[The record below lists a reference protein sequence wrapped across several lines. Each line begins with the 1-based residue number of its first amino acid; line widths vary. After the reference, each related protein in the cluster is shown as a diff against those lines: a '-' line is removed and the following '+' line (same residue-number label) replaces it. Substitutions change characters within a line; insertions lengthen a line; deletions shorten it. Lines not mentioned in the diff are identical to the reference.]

1 MNTFRMIRSGTKA
14 YSAVMKISKEENSSS
29 TSEGESSSSKMEEK
43 MGKIAIEQTSL
54 LAETLWN
61 ANVFDIESTLRKT
74 CWKVLHDRSCTKQ
87 ALALRSQSLKLVG
100 AIFEKM
106 GMSTEDGL
114 KAISAK
120 MQAQFVQET
129 EMRKAAVAAEKK
141 KSMKEMKRKLEENGV
156 STRACL
162 EAKDVEELYA
172 KHFGGGRSS
181 E

>member
-106 GMSTEDGL
+106 VDL
-114 KAISAK
+114 KFTKPNVMDMYAMVPNPKSA
-120 MQAQFVQET
+120 
-129 EMRKAAVAAEKK
+129 
-141 KSMKEMKRKLEENGV
+141 LEYLL
-156 STRACL
+156 SYIPR
-162 EAKDVEELYA
+162 D
-172 KHFGGGRSS
+172 
-181 E
+181 